1 MDFITTARNV
11 LLVSLLAMLAYV
23 LYKRM
28 LHVMRK
34 QHTMQKFPSLPNQ
47 LHWNQDNQGQVA
59 VTLHQPM
66 NIEVSIHKENG
77 DLMFTVVSGE
87 FPKGDHVFQFEK
99 NALQSGRYYYKLV
112 SPHEVASQYFHVA

>member
-1 MDFITTARNV
+1 MDLITTARNV

-59 VTLHQPM
+59 VTLHQGM
-66 NIEVSIHKENG
+66 SIEISIYNENG
-77 DLMFTVVSGE
+77 ELMFIVASGE
-87 FPKGDHVFQFEK
+87 YPKGDHVFQFEK

-112 SPHEVASQYFHVA
+112 SPHEVASQYFQVA